1 MTTSSKTNMKNN
13 KKIEKQIIKDI
24 SYSPSLDGFPL
35 PIVSNKEIE
44 QTFANFGRKLT
55 DLNDKQ

>member
-1 MTTSSKTNMKNN
+1 MKNN